1 MRVLENGRS
10 CLFPVVVRVRPG
22 AARFSDEGRY
32 DSIFSVRS
40 VTVEV
45 DGIENE
51 SVGGNESPGKDESS
65 TLMVSNA
72 MMLSVVKRCALCM

>member
-1 MRVLENGRS
+1 MLENGS
-10 CLFPVVVRVRPG
+10 NCLFPVVVSARSSAV
-22 AARFSDEGRY
+22 RFSDSGRY

-40 VTVEV
+40 VIVEV

-65 TLMVSNA
+65 TLIFSNA
-72 MMLSVVKRCALCM
+72 MV